1 MLIADLFC
9 GLLEPYLKFKT
20 PLTTVVFIHSHEL
33 GANLAVS
40 VNTR

>member
-20 PLTTVVFIHSHEL
+20 PLTTVAFITVGEF
-33 GANLAVS
+33 GANSAV
-40 VNTR
+40 NINAR